1 MIYWIAFFG
10 LLLVT
15 VYNAYLTVTGTAY
28 IVRGELDKLMEVQI
42 RIMDSMPYSVVV
54 GVLMIVVM
62 VLYE

>member
-1 MIYWIAFFG
+1 MIYWTAFFI
-10 LLLVT
+10 LFLVT
-15 VYNAYLTVTGTAY
+15 VYNAYLTATGTAY
-28 IVRGELDKLMEVQI
+28 VVRGELDKLMEVQI